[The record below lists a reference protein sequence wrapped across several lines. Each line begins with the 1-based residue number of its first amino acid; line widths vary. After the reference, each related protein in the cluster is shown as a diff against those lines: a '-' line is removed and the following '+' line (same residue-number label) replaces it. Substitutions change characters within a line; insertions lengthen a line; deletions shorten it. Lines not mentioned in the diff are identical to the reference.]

1 MKLVETKIYLKFI
14 LWFLAVALLPL
25 VVLLGSFAVS
35 DQYRSFFQMGM
46 LPANIM
52 IGIFVSLAL
61 VLGLSLL
68 ATRSLSKNITA
79 PVQAS
84 VNELSKVVNL
94 LLNSIQGLS
103 DISQTNNQIS
113 QFLTSSSQQ
122 QQNGLKAGSQA
133 LSKMVRSLVEITHKT
148 GAANSSVDKANKLA
162 EEGKA
167 QSENALASLA
177 AVKNLLTDTQK
188 LSQALDQYAQQVAEI
203 AKRVEVVAETTK
215 FFSLNMSIEAKKAS
229 YSEEFNGL
237 VTQIRD
243 LNNISEQA
251 ASSIQSLAKDMSRQ
265 IDQSK
270 QSAVYEWQETNKSI
284 NVVTQTLSFLTKII
298 SNIDSIAHDI
308 QVINKETT
316 KTYEDADQ
324 VNKVISNI
332 SQQSKLLVKQT
343 DDITKVIGEQ
353 LVVTRSLN
361 KSSVALNK
369 VTDTLSDLVGKN

>member
-52 IGIFVSLAL
+52 IGIFVSLAM

-203 AKRVEVVAETTK
+203 AKRVEMVAETTK

-298 SNIDSIAHDI
+298 SNIDNIAHDI

>member
-25 VVLLGSFAVS
+25 AVLLGSFAVS

-52 IGIFVSLAL
+52 IGIFVSLAM

-79 PVQAS
+79 PVQNS

-122 QQNGLKAGSQA
+122 QQSGLKSGSQS

-203 AKRVEVVAETTK
+203 AKRVEMVAETTK

-265 IDQSK
+265 IEQSK